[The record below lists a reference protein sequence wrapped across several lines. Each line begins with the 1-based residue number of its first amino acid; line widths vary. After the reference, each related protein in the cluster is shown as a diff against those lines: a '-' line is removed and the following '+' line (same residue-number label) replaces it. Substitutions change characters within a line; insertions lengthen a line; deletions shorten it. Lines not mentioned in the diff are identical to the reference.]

1 VKLRNENPKRRP
13 MFTPILTFLYS
24 STKDHRLNYL
34 FNVKRIVKE
43 RDPQISVTIVYV
55 CVFENQFL

>member
-13 MFTPILTFLYS
+13 MFTPVMTFLYS

-43 RDPQISVTIVYV
+43 RDP
-55 CVFENQFL
+55 